1 MPAALPCDRS
11 GALPRRPSRS
21 GRRGWSAVWIA
32 LAWAAVAVAGET
44 VPVAARLTVNTVDG
58 GQVTG
63 EIVVEA
69 VDGGVLLERDD
80 GRYEL
85 LQPDRIAAR
94 SAVAAA
100 TPQSPQDIGRRIL
113 AELPPGFELL
123 VTKHY
128 IVCYD
133 TSRDYA
139 KWSVAVFERLH
150 DAFGNYWTRAGIE
163 VHDPPRPLV
172 VVIFADRR
180 AYEAHA
186 AEALGGAAGRV
197 AGYYDMLSNRVT
209 TYDLTGS
216 DALTAARGRRAGS
229 TGLAIL
235 SSPEAAGLV
244 ATLVHEATHQLA
256 FNAGLHRRL
265 APVPV
270 WVSEGIATYFETPD
284 LQNARGW
291 KGIGEVNLP
300 RLDRFLAASRPG
312 VLESIVR
319 ADDAFRN
326 PDAAL
331 DAYATAWA
339 TTHHLLQ
346 SRKAEFV
353 AYIGRLAAK
362 RPLQEDSPEERMAEF
377 RAAFGDPGTV
387 ERDVFEAAA
396 RLASRRR

>member
-1 MPAALPCDRS
+1 
-11 GALPRRPSRS
+11 
-21 GRRGWSAVWIA
+21 
-32 LAWAAVAVAGET
+32 
-44 VPVAARLTVNTVDG
+44 
-58 GQVTG
+58 
-63 EIVVEA
+63 
-69 VDGGVLLERDD
+69 
-80 GRYEL
+80 
-85 LQPDRIAAR
+85 
-94 SAVAAA
+94 
-100 TPQSPQDIGRRIL
+100 
-113 AELPPGFELL
+113 
-123 VTKHY
+123 
-128 IVCYD
+128 
-133 TSRDYA
+133 
-139 KWSVAVFERLH
+139 
-150 DAFGNYWTRAGIE
+150 
-163 VHDPPRPLV
+163 V

-216 DALTAARGRRAGS
+216 DALATGRRPPGA

-300 RLDRFLAASRPG
+300 RLERFLAASRPG
-312 VLESIVR
+312 GLESLVQT
-319 ADDAFRN
+319 DEAFRD

-339 TTHHLLQ
+339 TTHYLLQ
-346 SRKAEFV
+346 SRRADFV
-353 AYIGRLAAK
+353 AYLRRLAAK
-362 RPLQEDSPEERMAEF
+362 KPLTEDSGEERLQEF
-377 RAAFGDPGTV
+377 RATFGEPATV
-387 ERDVFEAAA
+387 EREAFKAAA
-396 RLASRRR
+396 RLSNRQR